1 MQKFTYIDKPN
12 LRNTMKKTVFIV
24 LMAGMFGISA
34 CSGNKNGDSSKSS
47 SSPKTKTE
55 KPEAMV
61 GLNIGNRAPELEYPS
76 PNGEILK
83 LSSLRG
89 KMVLIDFWASW
100 CPPCRRENP
109 NLVKTYNDFKN
120 KQFKNGDGFTVYSVS
135 LDAEKNNWVSAI
147 ESDHLDWRY
156 HVSDLKYWNSVPA
169 AMYQVRG
176 IPTNFLIDGDG
187 IIVAKD
193 LRGPQLGQTLG
204 SMTD

>member
-1 MQKFTYIDKPN
+1 MHRFTYIDKPN
-12 LRNTMKKTVFIV
+12 LSNKMKKTIFIV
-24 LMAGMFGISA
+24 LIAGMIWSFCLFREQEQGFI
-34 CSGNKNGDSSKSS
+34 KKFIY
-47 SSPKTKTE
+47 PKTKTE
-55 KPEAMV
+55 KPEAKI

-76 PNGEILK
+76 PKGDILK

-89 KMVLIDFWASW
+89 KIVFIDFWASW

-109 NLVKTYNDFKN
+109 NLVKTYNEFKD

-135 LDAEKNNWVSAI
+135 LDAEKDNWVSAI

-187 IIVAKD
+187 VIVAKD
-193 LRGPQLGQTLG
+193 LRGPQLDANPGI
-204 SMTD
+204 